1 MHPVVY
7 RSLNILS
14 AVLLVYM
21 LLLSLRIILMWF
33 RGTSYGKPWYYL
45 TRVTDP
51 YLRLFRGIKFLHM
64 GGWDLTPIVGFIVI
78 IIAQNVIVSLLR
90 FHSISLGI
98 ILAIAVRAVWQSFIG
113 ILFILAVL
121 CVIRIIGLYIGGSPP
136 DGSPPGQSQTHP
148 SWRFLDT
155 VVHPVAQWIGRTLKR
170 QLGYAPAL
178 SIAVVSIIGIWLIG
192 GLLINYIVLLLFSL
206 PV

>member
-1 MHPVVY
+1 MHPLIY
-7 RSLNILS
+7 RSLSILS

-33 RGTSYGKPWYYL
+33 RGTSYGKSWYYL

-51 YLRLFRGIKFLHM
+51 YLRLFRGIRFLHI
-64 GGWDLTPIVGFIVI
+64 GGWDLTPIAGFIVI
-78 IIAQNVIVSLLR
+78 IIAQNVIISLLR
-90 FHSISLGI
+90 FRSITLGI
-98 ILAIAVRAVWQSFIG
+98 ILAIALRAVWQSFIG

-121 CVIRIIGLYIGGSPP
+121 CVIRIIGLYVSK
-136 DGSPPGQSQTHP
+136 SQAHP
-148 SWRFLDT
+148 SWHFLDT
-155 VVHPVAQWIGRTLKR
+155 VVQPIAQWISMMLKR

-192 GLLINYIVLLLFSL
+192 GLLINLIVLLLFAL

>member
-33 RGTSYGKPWYYL
+33 KGTSYGKSWYYL

-51 YLRLFRGIKFLHM
+51 YLRLFRGIKFLHL
-64 GGWDLTPIVGFIVI
+64 GGWDLTPIAGFIVI
-78 IIAQNVIVSLLR
+78 IIAQNVIIALLR
-90 FHSISLGI
+90 FRSISLGI

-121 CVIRIIGLYIGGSPP
+121 CVIRIIGLYISR
-136 DGSPPGQSQTHP
+136 SQTHP

-155 VVHPVAQWIGRTLKR
+155 VVHPVAQWIGRILARGRTLKR

-192 GLLINYIVLLLFSL
+192 GLLINYIVFLLFAL

>member
-1 MHPVVY
+1 MHPLIY
-7 RSLNILS
+7 RSLSILS

-33 RGTSYGKPWYYL
+33 RGTSYGKSWYYL

-51 YLRLFRGIKFLHM
+51 YLRLFRGIRFLHI
-64 GGWDLTPIVGFIVI
+64 GGWDLTPIAGFIVI
-78 IIAQNVIVSLLR
+78 IIAQNVIISLLR
-90 FHSISLGI
+90 FRSITLGI
-98 ILAIAVRAVWQSFIG
+98 ILAIALRAVWQSFIG
-113 ILFILAVL
+113 ILFIVAVL
-121 CVIRIIGLYIGGSPP
+121 CVIRIIGLYVSK
-136 DGSPPGQSQTHP
+136 SQAHP
-148 SWRFLDT
+148 SWHFLDT
-155 VVHPVAQWIGRTLKR
+155 VVQPIAQWISMMLKR

-192 GLLINYIVLLLFSL
+192 SLLINLIVLLLFAL

>member
-51 YLRLFRGIKFLHM
+51 YLRLFRGIKFLHL
-64 GGWDLTPIVGFIVI
+64 GGWDLTPIAGFIVI
-78 IIAQNVIVSLLR
+78 IIAQNVIIALLR
-90 FHSISLGI
+90 FRSISLGI

-121 CVIRIIGLYIGGSPP
+121 CVIRIIGLYISR
-136 DGSPPGQSQTHP
+136 SQTHP

-155 VVHPVAQWIGRTLKR
+155 VVHPVAQWIGRILARGRTLKR

-192 GLLINYIVLLLFSL
+192 GLLINHIVFLLFAL